1 MRTPAVALGLLS
13 LGLLTGCTRLH
24 GSMLLGVPAWT
35 PDGETPTGYGYVVG
49 EGWACERLPQTRL
62 GECDRCINVS
72 GKVQDLTL
80 STITADGYGTVRRYA
95 FRPGS
100 EVHICQQPVLH
111 HVSRR
116 QLQRCAV
123 SLTVTACNSNGL
135 GRQSRRVRDHIDCI
149 YRHRQDRIRCN

>member
-95 FRPGS
+95 FTPGS

-111 HVSRR
+111 HVSR
-116 QLQRCAV
+116 QT
-123 SLTVTACNSNGL
+123 S
-135 GRQSRRVRDHIDCI
+135 SRFP
-149 YRHRQDRIRCN
+149 